1 MSNAEPD
8 PQRISYLDTSEDAI
22 GESVRFDY
30 QVSYALIATCNFLSN
45 W

>member
-30 QVSYALIATCNFLSN
+30 QVSSQPCAYM
-45 W
+45 